1 MLDENFDVVVIGAGP
16 AGSRTAA
23 LTARAGLSTL
33 LLEKRKKIGF
43 PVRCAEGIGPREDI
57 ERFLTLDDE
66 LICST
71 IDSFAVVSPGGR
83 WFEADKRGVGFI
95 VDRELFDRRLAD
107 LAAEA
112 GAVVRTSH
120 QVTGLLTNDHRFKG
134 VEVTDLESG
143 RKYTVGAL
151 VTAGAD
157 GVESL
162 SPRWAGLKGAYR
174 PREVMSCAQYLI
186 EGMDSRDGRIE
197 FHLGR
202 RFAPGGYAWVFPKGP
217 GRANVGL
224 GVNPV
229 MAGGIKPVEYL
240 ERFLES
246 RCPGAERGRLVVGG
260 SVVARGLP
268 SLAAGGFVAVGEAA
282 NQNNA
287 FSGGGIVNA
296 LEGADLAADTII
308 EAIGNGDISARALG
322 RYTKRWKKSTGRAND
337 IFWNAAQAFYT
348 LEDEKM
354 EKIISKLKNT
364 PGLITENSVDPLK
377 ILRVLASTN
386 PGLLFRLAGALV
398 KR

>member
-23 LTARAGLSTL
+23 LTAGAGLSTL

-43 PVRCAEGIGPREDI
+43 PVRCAEGIGPRKDV

-71 IDSFAVVSPGGR
+71 IDSFAVVSPGGK

-95 VDRELFDRRLAD
+95 VDRELFDKRLAD
-107 LAAEA
+107 IAAEA

-143 RKYTVGAL
+143 RTYTVGAL

-186 EGMDSRDGRIE
+186 EGMDARDGRIE

-202 RFAPGGYAWVFPKGP
+202 HFAPGGYAWVFPKGA

-224 GVNPV
+224 GVNPAA
-229 MAGGIKPVEYL
+229 AGKVKAVEYL

-246 RCPGAERGRLVVGG
+246 RCPGAQRGRLVVGG

-287 FSGGGIVNA
+287 FSGGGIINA
-296 LEGADLAADTII
+296 LEGADIAADTII
-308 EAIGNGDISARALG
+308 EAIDDGDISARALG
-322 RYTKRWKKSTGRAND
+322 RYTKRWKKSTGRTNE
-337 IFWNAAQAFYT
+337 IFWHAAQAFYA

-354 EKIISKLKNT
+354 EKIITKLKDT
-364 PGLITENSVDPLK
+364 PGLITETSVDPLK

-386 PGLLFRLAGALV
+386 PGLLFRLAGAIV

>member
-1 MLDENFDVVVIGAGP
+1 MLNETFDVVVIGAGP

-43 PVRCAEGIGPREDI
+43 PVRCAEGIGPRKDI
-57 ERFLTLDDE
+57 ERFLALDDE

-120 QVTGLLTNDHRFKG
+120 QVTGLLTNDHRFRG
-134 VEVTDLESG
+134 VEVTDLENG
-143 RKYTVGAL
+143 RQYTAGAL

-186 EGMDSRDGRIE
+186 EGMDVRDGRIE

-202 RFAPGGYAWVFPKGP
+202 HFAPGGYAWVFPKGP

-224 GVNPV
+224 GVNPA
-229 MAGGIKPVEYL
+229 MAGNIKAVEYL
-240 ERFLES
+240 ERFLER
-246 RCPGAERGRLVVGG
+246 RCPGAQRGRLVVGG

-308 EAIGNGDISARALG
+308 EAIEDGDISARALG
-322 RYTKRWKKSTGRAND
+322 RYTKRWKKSTGRVND
-337 IFWNAAQAFYT
+337 IFWHAAQAFYA

-354 EKIISKLKNT
+354 EKIISKLKDT
-364 PGLITENSVDPLK
+364 PGLITETSVDPLK
-377 ILRVLASTN
+377 ILHVLALTN

>member
-23 LTARAGLSTL
+23 LTAGAGLSTL

-43 PVRCAEGIGPREDI
+43 PVRCAEGIGPREDV

-71 IDSFAVVSPGGR
+71 IDSFAVVSPGGK

-107 LAAEA
+107 IAAKA

-120 QVTGLLTNDHRFKG
+120 QVTGLLTNNHRFKG

-143 RKYTVGAL
+143 RTYTVGAL

-186 EGMDSRDGRIE
+186 EGMDARDGRIE

-202 RFAPGGYAWVFPKGP
+202 HFAPGGYAWVFPKGA

-224 GVNPV
+224 GVNPAA
-229 MAGGIKPVEYL
+229 AGKVKAVEYL

-246 RCPGAERGRLVVGG
+246 RCTGAQRGRLVVGG

-287 FSGGGIVNA
+287 FSGGGIINA
-296 LEGADLAADTII
+296 LEGADIAADTII
-308 EAIGNGDISARALG
+308 EAIDDGDISARALG
-322 RYTKRWKKSTGRAND
+322 RYTKRWKKSTGRANE
-337 IFWNAAQAFYT
+337 IFWHAAQAFYA

-354 EKIISKLKNT
+354 EKIIKKLKDT
-364 PGLITENSVDPLK
+364 PGLITETSVDPLK

-386 PGLLFRLAGALV
+386 PGLLFRLAGAIV

>member
-1 MLDENFDVVVIGAGP
+1 MLNENFDVVVIGAGP

-43 PVRCAEGIGPREDI
+43 PVRCAEGIGPRKDI

-120 QVTGLLTNDHRFKG
+120 QVTGLLTNDHRFRG
-134 VEVTDLESG
+134 VEVTDLENG
-143 RKYTVGAL
+143 RQYTAGAL

-186 EGMDSRDGRIE
+186 EGMDVRDGRIE

-202 RFAPGGYAWVFPKGP
+202 HFAHGGYAWVFPKGP

-224 GVNPV
+224 GVNPA
-229 MAGGIKPVEYL
+229 MAGNIKAVEYL
-240 ERFLES
+240 ERFLER
-246 RCPGAERGRLVVGG
+246 RCPGAQRGRLVVGG

-308 EAIGNGDISARALG
+308 EAIEDGDISARALG
-322 RYTKRWKKSTGRAND
+322 RYTKRWKKSTGRVND
-337 IFWNAAQAFYT
+337 IFWHAAQAFYA

-354 EKIISKLKNT
+354 EKIISKLKDT
-364 PGLITENSVDPLK
+364 PGLITETSVDPLK
-377 ILRVLASTN
+377 ILHVLALTN

>member
-23 LTARAGLSTL
+23 LTAGAGLSTL

-43 PVRCAEGIGPREDI
+43 PVRCAEGIGPREDV

-71 IDSFAVVSPGGR
+71 IDSFAVVSPGGK

-107 LAAEA
+107 IAAEA

-143 RKYTVGAL
+143 RTYTVGAL

-186 EGMDSRDGRIE
+186 EGMDARDGRIE

-202 RFAPGGYAWVFPKGP
+202 HFAPGGYAWVFPKGA

-224 GVNPV
+224 GVNPAA
-229 MAGGIKPVEYL
+229 AGKVKAVEYL

-246 RCPGAERGRLVVGG
+246 RCPGAQRGRLVVGG

-287 FSGGGIVNA
+287 FSGGGIINA
-296 LEGADLAADTII
+296 LEGADIAADTII
-308 EAIGNGDISARALG
+308 EAIDDGDISARALG
-322 RYTKRWKKSTGRAND
+322 RYTKRWKKSTGRTNE
-337 IFWNAAQAFYT
+337 IFWHAAQAFYA

-354 EKIISKLKNT
+354 EKIITKLKDT
-364 PGLITENSVDPLK
+364 PGLITETSVDPLK

-386 PGLLFRLAGALV
+386 PGLLFRLAGAIV

>member
-23 LTARAGLSTL
+23 LTAGAGLSTL

-43 PVRCAEGIGPREDI
+43 PVRCAEGIGPREDV

-71 IDSFAVVSPGGR
+71 IDSFAVVSPGGK
-83 WFEADKRGVGFI
+83 WFETDKRGVGFI

-107 LAAEA
+107 IAAEA

-143 RKYTVGAL
+143 RRYTVGAL

-186 EGMDSRDGRIE
+186 EGMDARDGRIE

-202 RFAPGGYAWVFPKGP
+202 HFAPGGYAWVFPKGA

-224 GVNPV
+224 GVNPAA
-229 MAGGIKPVEYL
+229 AGKVKAVEYL

-246 RCPGAERGRLVVGG
+246 RCPGAQRGRLVVGG

-287 FSGGGIVNA
+287 FSGGGIINA
-296 LEGADLAADTII
+296 LEGADIAADTII
-308 EAIGNGDISARALG
+308 EAIDDGDISARALG
-322 RYTKRWKKSTGRAND
+322 RYTKRWKKSTGRVNE
-337 IFWNAAQAFYT
+337 IFWHAAQAFYA

-354 EKIISKLKNT
+354 EKIITKLKDT
-364 PGLITENSVDPLK
+364 PGLITETSVDPLK

-386 PGLLFRLAGALV
+386 PGLLFRLAGAIV